1 MKNFYRGSLWRKW
14 DLHVHTIKS
23 VFNNNFDKKGNE
35 YEDNDKYI
43 YELFSRDISNQIS
56 GIGLTDYFSIDG
68 YKIVKEYSNELINLN
83 NLFNSVASKY
93 FE

>member
-35 YEDNDKYI
+35 DEDNDSSY
-43 YELFSRDISNQIS
+43 LPSPND
-56 GIGLTDYFSIDG
+56 LD
-68 YKIVKEYSNELINLN
+68 LNL
-83 NLFNSVASKY
+83 LK
-93 FE
+93 